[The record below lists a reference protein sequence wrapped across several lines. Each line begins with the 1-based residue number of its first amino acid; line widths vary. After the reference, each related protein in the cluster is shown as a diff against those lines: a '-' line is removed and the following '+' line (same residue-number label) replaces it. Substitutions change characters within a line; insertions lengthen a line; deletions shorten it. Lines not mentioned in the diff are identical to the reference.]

1 MVSSALPE
9 AIAPSRGVTVY
20 VVLFDRTYAVVDLA
34 GIYRDKRPDSP
45 LAGWKISFLFP
56 EKDKKVPCCRRRF
69 CRSPGETPG
78 LMNDCVTPV
87 I

>member
-56 EKDKKVPCCRRRF
+56 ENLALRAKFSGKRQKSTMLPQAILPF
-69 CRSPGETPG
+69 TG
-78 LMNDCVTPV
+78 
-87 I
+87 